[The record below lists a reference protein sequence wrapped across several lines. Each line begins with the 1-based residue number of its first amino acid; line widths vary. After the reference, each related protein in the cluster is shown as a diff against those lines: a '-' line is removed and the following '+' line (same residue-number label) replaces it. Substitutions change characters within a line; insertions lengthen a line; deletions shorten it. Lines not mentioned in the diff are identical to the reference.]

1 LIRVDRVIWRSA
13 HRVIES
19 LAIGDRAIGRSGDQ
33 PIGRSGDRA
42 IGSSGDRVIG
52 RSGHRAIGSSG
63 DRVIGSRDWI
73 GGSARS
79 PDRKRLDDPMSRSPD
94 DPIDTDHDCM
104 ATNPPPAVAASA
116 LYDSFLQAALRQ
128 FFARATFETQAVLS
142 ASSDGR
148 LAIEPTSDPSELTI
162 RWFGMR
168 HTLHVPKRRPF
179 TSHEVRM
186 AKAIGAILAARYRVI
201 FDPRLMATR
210 GDLFRGSIEDHYVG
224 AFLAGQYSL
233 SEDGSRAD
241 TIATAIEVQRVAA
254 LSSYENQAISSGVLL
269 LDTEADPANSSRPV
283 PTWASPYTPAL
294 TAIKSFYR
302 LCDGLKTVFLV
313 NRSGLVLDIVEI
325 ARWAEA
331 RSASP
336 LRVPNSLPYAPH
348 ARATRGGEIC
358 IVLSP
363 THEIKVF
370 AEGVQMFTFRN
381 ARWHLLDVEAKYEMW
396 AEAVGSRPLAE
407 RLFQTA
413 LDLADSRQGAL
424 FVIVGDPAEAVGQ
437 LIAPA
442 DRLDTM
448 AEPVDARTSPSRRDL
463 MYLLA
468 NRTAL
473 DMDRMVLEAL
483 ATMDGATVVDRDG
496 RLLAVGAILMHP
508 SVPREV
514 IVEGARTTAAIAA
527 ARFGPVLKVSEDGAI
542 TFYDGEKVW
551 DI

>member
-1 LIRVDRVIWRSA
+1 
-13 HRVIES
+13 
-19 LAIGDRAIGRSGDQ
+19 
-33 PIGRSGDRA
+33 
-42 IGSSGDRVIG
+42 
-52 RSGHRAIGSSG
+52 
-63 DRVIGSRDWI
+63 
-73 GGSARS
+73 
-79 PDRKRLDDPMSRSPD
+79 
-94 DPIDTDHDCM
+94 M
-104 ATNPPPAVAASA
+104 ASNLPPTVAASA

-128 FFARATFETQAVLS
+128 FFARATFETQPVVS

-148 LAIEPTSDPSELTI
+148 LAIEATSDPSELTI

-179 TSHEVRM
+179 TPHEVRL

-201 FDPRLMATR
+201 FDPRLMAAR
-210 GDLFRGSIEDHYVG
+210 GDLFRGAIEDHYVG

-233 SEDGSRAD
+233 AEGEGRAD

-254 LSSYENQAISSGVLL
+254 LSSYENKPISSGVLL
-269 LDTEADPANSSRPV
+269 LNSEADPVNSGRPV
-283 PTWASPYTPAL
+283 PSWASPYAPAL

-302 LCDGLKTVFLV
+302 LCDGVNTVFLV

-331 RSASP
+331 RSAAP
-336 LRVPNSLPYAPH
+336 LPVPNALPYAQH

-370 AEGVQMFTFRN
+370 AEGVQTFTFRN
-381 ARWHLLDVEAKYEMW
+381 ATWHLLDVEAKYEMW
-396 AEAVGSRPLAE
+396 VDAVGNRPLAE

-413 LDLADSRQGAL
+413 LDLADARQGAL
-424 FVIVGDPAEAVGQ
+424 FVMLREPQDAVGK

-473 DMDRMVLEAL
+473 DMDRTVLEAL

-496 RLLAVGAILMHP
+496 RLLAVGAILLHP
-508 SVPREV
+508 SIPHEV

-542 TFYDGEKVW
+542 TFYDRDKIWEV
-551 DI
+551 